1 MTTERAIEILNPDHR
16 EHYDGLE
23 EVNEACRMGMEA
35 LKRQRWIPV
44 SERLPKVE
52 TDVLALCDR
61 NGYRFVCPAI
71 YEDGKMSEANSVW
84 YWSELWAYGEYD
96 EENDCYFVPEGWWE
110 NRHFNQ
116 DDSFN
121 NPIDCPVT
129 HWMPMPEQPEE
140 GESGNADD

>member
-1 MTTERAIEILNPDHR
+1 MEIDRAIEILNPAHR

-35 LKRQRWIPV
+35 LKQQKWIPV
-44 SERLPKVE
+44 SERPPKVE

-61 NGYRFVCPAI
+61 NGHRFVCPAI

-84 YWSELWAYGEYD
+84 SWDGLDGYKQRD
-96 EENDCYFVPEGWWE
+96 EENDCFFIPEGWWE
-110 NRHFNQ
+110 NRKFNQ

-129 HWMPMPEQPEE
+129 HWMPLPGLP
-140 GESGNADD
+140 GERGERKCG